1 MVTTKHGPRSGSQ
14 TTVESSYGTQKISKW
29 LGALNGPQYMQL
41 RNEAYVNAG
50 RAAPY
55 TDAQIASASS
65 FDYPSMMVQ
74 AAPQQSHSVSFTGG
88 DERTRYLLSCTSP
101 SQKGV
106 IVNSDFLRY
115 GARLNLDREMTK
127 RFRLGASISM
137 NRSQQGPN
145 RTENGGIGAGANGI
159 HGAMKF
165 APTVAP
171 RNDARTGNLKAPLL
185 EQLDNPP

>member
-1 MVTTKHGPRSGSQ
+1 MG
-14 TTVESSYGTQKISKW
+14 
-29 LGALNGPQYMQL
+29 
-41 RNEAYVNAG
+41 
-50 RAAPY
+50 
-55 TDAQIASASS
+55 
-65 FDYPSMMVQ
+65 Q

-88 DERTRYLLSCTSP
+88 DERTRYLLSGNAL

-137 NRSQQGPN
+137 NRSQQGLN

-159 HGAMKF
+159 RAALNF
-165 APTVAP
+165 DPPAPPPNAPAP
-171 RNDARTGNLKAPLL
+171 RNP
-185 EQLDNPP
+185 NPPPLHPPPLP

>member
-14 TTVESSYGTQKISKW
+14 TPVESSSGTHKPSKW
-29 LGALNGPQYMQL
+29 LGALNGPQYVQL
-41 RNEAYVNAG
+41 RNDAYVNAG
-50 RAAPY
+50 RGAPS

-88 DERTRYLLSCTSP
+88 DERTRYLLSGNAL

-115 GARLNLDREMTK
+115 GARLNLDREVTK

-137 NRSQQGPN
+137 NRSQQGLN
-145 RTENGGIGAGANGI
+145 RTENGGIGAGADGI
-159 HGAMKF
+159 LGAMEF
-165 APTVAP
+165 DPTAAP
-171 RNDARTGNLKAPLL
+171 RNEARPWNIKSPSG
-185 EQLDNPP
+185 DHI